1 MSLDGRRLTPRPTP
15 APALVRA
22 VLVGLIGGLAAVL
35 VHRVDLL
42 VVVTPLLVYAA
53 AAVASRRRLDGASV
67 GLAPASS
74 QMREGDEANLRI
86 VAPPGLVVSV
96 VADPPEHAR
105 LDPAHGAFAGSTDL
119 PEELRLGFQP
129 LLWGRYEVGP
139 ARFALGDRLGAWRLL
154 GETGVSRV
162 QVRPYASRLEGA
174 SGVARPIGIAG
185 MHRSARRGEG
195 TELAGV
201 REFVPGDRLRRVNWK
216 VSSRTGR
223 LHVTETFSERDT
235 DVLVVADT
243 LMTIEGAGDE
253 PSSLD
258 ATVRAVAAIAQHY
271 VSFGDRVALHDLGLS
286 IGDLRSGTGPRQ
298 VRMLLDRLAQSRRD
312 LPDQWLVRRVPRLA
326 PGTLVFGCSPLLDD
340 TAVTELVR
348 LRQLG
353 GELVVIDTLPTAL
366 GRQPVPG
373 RDNDWLAEG
382 WMLRRLERDRVV
394 DRLRAIGVPVT
405 PWRGPAS
412 LASVL
417 LAMEAARGAPRLR
430 GGRR

>member
-1 MSLDGRRLTPRPTP
+1 MSLDSRRVSHHITPTS
-15 APALVRA
+15 ALVRA
-22 VLVGLIGGLAAVL
+22 ILVGLVGGLTGVL
-35 VHRVDLL
+35 VHRLDVL
-42 VVVTPLLVYAA
+42 VVVTPLLVYVALAA
-53 AAVASRRRLDGASV
+53 ASRHRLEGASAS
-67 GLAPASS
+67 LAPASA

-86 VAPPGLVVSV
+86 VVPPGLVAGV
-96 VADPPEHAR
+96 VTDPPEHSR
-105 LDPAHGAFAGSTDL
+105 LDPAHGALVGAT

-139 ARFALGDRLGAWRLL
+139 ARFALGDPLGAWRLL
-154 GETGVSRV
+154 GDTGVCRV
-162 QVRPYASRLEGA
+162 RVRPYASRLEGA
-174 SGVARPIGIAG
+174 SGIARPIGTAG
-185 MHRSARRGEG
+185 MHRSGRRGEG

-243 LMTIEGAGDE
+243 LMAVDGADDE

-258 ATVRAVAAIAQHY
+258 ATVRAIAAIGQHY
-271 VSFGDRVALHDLGLS
+271 VSFGDRIALHDLGVR
-286 IGDLRSGTGPRQ
+286 IGGLRTGTGPRQ
-298 VRMLLDRLAQSRRD
+298 VRVLLDRLAQTHRN
-312 LPDQWLVRRVPRLA
+312 LPDEWLVRRVPRLT
-326 PGTLVFGCSPLLDD
+326 PGTLVFGCSPLLDEA
-340 TAVTELVR
+340 AVAELVR
-348 LRQLG
+348 LRRLG
-353 GELVVIDTLPTAL
+353 GELVVVDTLPTGL

-373 RDNDWLAEG
+373 RDTDWLAEG

-394 DRLRAIGVPVT
+394 DRLRALGVPVT

-417 LAMEAARGAPRLR
+417 LAMEAAREAPRLR

>member
-1 MSLDGRRLTPRPTP
+1 MSLDGRRIAPRTTPTSALTR
-15 APALVRA
+15 AL
-22 VLVGLIGGLAAVL
+22 LVGLVGGLAAVL
-35 VHRVDLL
+35 MHRSDVL
-42 VVVTPLLVYAA
+42 VLVTPMLVYAA
-53 AAVASRRRLDGASV
+53 LAVVSRRRVDGASV
-67 GLAPASS
+67 TLEPANA

-86 VAPPGLVVSV
+86 EAPPGLVIGV
-96 VADPPEHAR
+96 VVDPPEHAR
-105 LDPAHGAFAGSTDL
+105 LAPAHGAFVGATAAPD
-119 PEELRLGFQP
+119 EVRFGFQP

-139 ARFALGDRLGAWRLL
+139 ARFALGDPLGAWRLL

-162 QVRPYASRLEGA
+162 RVRPFASRLEGA

-185 MHRSARRGEG
+185 VHRSGRRGEG

-243 LMTIEGAGDE
+243 LMTLDGPGDD

-258 ATVRAVAAIAQHY
+258 ATVRAIAAIGQHY

-298 VRMLLDRLAQSRRD
+298 VRLLLDRLAQTRRD
-312 LPDQWLVRRVPRLA
+312 LPDQWLVRKVPRLT
-326 PGTLVFGCSPLLDD
+326 PGTLVFGCSPLLDES
-340 TAVTELVR
+340 AVAELVR

-353 GELVVIDTLPTAL
+353 GELVVVDTLPTGL
-366 GRQPVPG
+366 GRQPLPG
-373 RDNDWLAEG
+373 RDTEWLPEG

-394 DRLRAIGVPVT
+394 DRLRALGVPVT

-417 LAMEAARGAPRLR
+417 LAMEAAREAPRLR